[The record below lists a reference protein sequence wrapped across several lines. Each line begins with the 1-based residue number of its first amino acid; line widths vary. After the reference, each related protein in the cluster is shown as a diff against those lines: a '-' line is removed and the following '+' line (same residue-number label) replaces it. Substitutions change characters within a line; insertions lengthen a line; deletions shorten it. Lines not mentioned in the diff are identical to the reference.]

1 MNYAKYIVSL
11 LIFGS
16 IGIFVKN
23 INLPST
29 QIVMY
34 RTIIATLFFI
44 LLFSLPKNK
53 IDFKGIKNNLLMLV
67 LSGISLGTTWAFLF
81 ESYARISISIAT
93 LLYYFAPTLV
103 ILLSPLFL
111 KEKLTSLKIICISI
125 SVIGMTLISNIDIF
139 NIIANI
145 GIVYGFLS
153 ALFYAFLIIFNK
165 KIKVVDGSSSTFIQI
180 FVAMIIMICYV
191 FIING
196 DSLILPDKKSIILTL
211 IVGFIHTGFACLLYF
226 SSLPKL
232 PTTNIAFLGYID
244 PISALIFANI
254 FLDEKLGLIQ
264 IIGAF
269 LIIGSA
275 LLNSSKDFLKKQNK
289 HRL

>member
-1 MNYAKYIVSL
+1 MNYVKYIVSL

-34 RTIIATLFFI
+34 RTIIATLFF
-44 LLFSLPKNK
+44 LVLFSFTK
-53 IDFKGIKNNLLMLV
+53 IKLNIMGIKKNFTTLILC
-67 LSGISLGTTWAFLF
+67 GISLGVSWAFLF
-81 ESYARISISIAT
+81 ETYAKISISIAT

-103 ILLSPLFL
+103 ILLAPIFL
-111 KEKLTSLKIICISI
+111 KDRLTKFKLFCVLLSI
-125 SVIGMTLISNIDIF
+125 IGMTLVSNIDIF
-139 NIIANI
+139 NIKANI

-153 ALFYAFLIIFNK
+153 ALFYAFLVIFNK

-254 FLDEKLGLIQ
+254 FLDEKLGSVQ
-264 IIGAF
+264 IIGAV

-275 LLNSSKDFLKKQNK
+275 ILNSSKELFKNRN
-289 HRL
+289 HR